1 MSIPDAAE
9 ISRML
14 ADRIEPLCRELLP
27 NGRAKFGSWRVGSL
41 DGEEGDS
48 LSIKLRY
55 RPGQWSDFA
64 TGEKGGALSLVKAA
78 LGCDTTEA
86 LRWSRQWL
94 GIEGPIDSRQR
105 PPMDEVARRKREAER
120 TAHEARE
127 RAEDARRRNFAL
139 DLFDEAQDAHGTATE
154 RYLAERRLEL
164 PPGCDTIRHHRRCVF
179 RPGEHVPCMVAL
191 FRHNLTDEALGIQRT
206 RLPLGGWR
214 RGMKMERLNLG
225 QTSGGSIKL
234 DHDRDVLRALVIGEG
249 TETVLAGRMFGH
261 APAWATGGKGTVRN
275 FPVIPKVERLSVHWE
290 SDADADVRH
299 CLERWSAA
307 GRETFI
313 LRPRFGK
320 DAADAV
326 LELAS

>member
-1 MSIPDAAE
+1 MSIPDAAK
-9 ISRML
+9 ISAML
-14 ADRIEPLCRELLP
+14 ADRIEPLCWKLLP
-27 NGRAKFGSWRVGSL
+27 NGRAEFGNWRVGSL
-41 DGEEGDS
+41 NGEPGGS
-48 LSIKLRY
+48 LSIKLRH

-64 TGEKGGALSLVKAA
+64 TGEKGDALGLVKAV
-78 LGCDTTEA
+78 LGCDMAEA

-94 GIEGPIDSRQR
+94 GIENPTNGCQR
-105 PPMDEVARRKREAER
+105 PPMDAAARRKREAER
-120 TAHEARE
+120 AAREARE
-127 RAEDARRRNFAL
+127 RAEDARRRDFAL
-139 DLFDEAQDAHGTATE
+139 DLFDEAVDAHGTATE

-164 PPGCDTIRHHRRCVF
+164 PPGCDTIRHHPRCVF
-179 RPGEHVPCMVAL
+179 RPGERVQCMVVL

-225 QTSGGSIKL
+225 QTAGGSIKL
-234 DHDRDVLRALVIGEG
+234 DHDRDVLRALAIGEG

-261 APAWATGGKGTVRN
+261 TPAWATGGKGTVRN
-275 FPVIPKVERLSVHWE
+275 FPVIPRVQRLSVHWE

-307 GRETFI
+307 GRSTFI

>member
-1 MSIPDAAE
+1 MRPDGAE

-14 ADRIEPLCRELLP
+14 ADRIEPLCSELLP
-27 NGRAKFGSWRVGSL
+27 NGRAKFGSWRVGNL
-41 DGEEGDS
+41 DGEEGGS
-48 LSIKLRY
+48 LSIKLRH

-64 TGEKGGALSLVKAA
+64 TGEKGDALGLVKAV
-78 LGCDTTEA
+78 LGYDLAEA

-94 GIEGPIDSRQR
+94 GIDGHTDGRQR
-105 PPMDEVARRKREAER
+105 PPMDTEATRKREAAR
-120 TAHEARE
+120 VAREARW
-127 RAEDARRRNFAL
+127 RAEDARKRNFAL
-139 DLFDEAQDAHGTATE
+139 DLFDEALDAHGTATE

-164 PPGCDTIRHHRRCVF
+164 PPGCDTIRHHPRCVF
-179 RPGEHVPCMVAL
+179 GIEHVPCMVVL

-214 RGMKMERLNLG
+214 RGMKIDRKNLG
-225 QTSGGSIKL
+225 STEGGSIKL
-234 DHDRDVLRALVIGEG
+234 DHDCDVLRTLAIGEG

-261 APAWATGGKGTVRN
+261 KPAWACGGKGTIRH
-275 FPVIPKVERLSVHWE
+275 FPVIPKVERLFVHWE
-290 SDADADVRH
+290 PDADADVRH

-307 GRETFI
+307 GRSTFI